1 MKHITGLTKKLFII
15 MVYLSSSTFSFAL
28 DQFKDLEVIGKPT
41 DGGINFQPAVTELAR
56 DIVWLD
62 NFLLV
67 IITLISLFVT
77 GLIGIV
83 ILRFNKKTNPE
94 PASFTHHSTLE
105 ITWTLVPT
113 AILIVIGSF
122 SLPMLFKQ
130 LHIPEYEITI
140 KATGNQ
146 WYWSYEYPDQEIA
159 FDSFMLDKEELSD
172 YGYQEDE
179 FLLATDNPLV
189 VPVGSVIR
197 MQVTGSDVLHA
208 WKIPAFGIHI
218 DAVPGRLNEAWYKVE
233 KEGIYFGQCSELCG
247 LNHSYMP
254 IVVKAVTKE
263 LYKIWLKEASK
274 EFALFPLKS
283 KIELANNNLETMIFN
298 HK

>member
-1 MKHITGLTKKLFII
+1 MRLEKITIFISMGL
-15 MVYLSSSTFSFAL
+15 VYLYSAHLAFGL
-28 DQFKDLEVIGKPT
+28 DDFKDLDVVGKPV

-56 DIVWLD
+56 DIQWLD

-67 IITLISLFVT
+67 IITIISLFVT
-77 GLIGIV
+77 ALLGIV
-83 ILRFNKKTNPE
+83 IFKFNRKANPN
-94 PASFTHHSTLE
+94 PARFTHHSTLE

-113 AILIVIGSF
+113 AILIVIGAF

-130 LHIPEYEITI
+130 LDIPEYDVTI

-146 WYWSYEYPDQEIA
+146 WYWSYEYPDQELS
-159 FDSFMLDKEELSD
+159 FDSFMLAKEELSNF
-172 YGYQEDE
+172 GYKEDE
-179 FLLATDNPLV
+179 YLLAADNPVV
-189 VPVGSVIR
+189 VPVGAVVR

-208 WKIPAFGIHI
+208 WKIPAFGVHI

-254 IVVKAVTKE
+254 VVVKAVSQERYEK
-263 LYKIWLKEASK
+263 WLKEASEK
-274 EFALFPLKS
+274 FAGLSS
-283 KIELANNNLETMIFN
+283 KRGSILAFN
-298 HK
+298 KFD

>member
-1 MKHITGLTKKLFII
+1 MGL
-15 MVYLSSSTFSFAL
+15 VYLYSAHLAFGL
-28 DQFKDLEVIGKPT
+28 DDFKDLDVIGKPV

-56 DIVWLD
+56 DIQWLD

-67 IITLISLFVT
+67 IITIISLFVT
-77 GLIGIV
+77 TLLGIV
-83 ILRFNKKTNPE
+83 IFKFNRKANPN

-113 AILIVIGSF
+113 AILVVIGAF

-130 LHIPEYEITI
+130 LDIPEYDVTI

-146 WYWSYEYPDQEIA
+146 WYWSYEYPDQELS
-159 FDSFMLDKEELSD
+159 FDSFMLAKEELSNF
-172 YGYQEDE
+172 GYKQDE
-179 FLLATDNPLV
+179 YLLAADNPVV
-189 VPVGSVIR
+189 VPVGAVVR

-208 WKIPAFGIHI
+208 WKIPAFGVHI

-247 LNHSYMP
+247 LNHAYMP
-254 IVVKAVTKE
+254 VVVKAVSKE
-263 LYKIWLKEASK
+263 RYEKWLKEASE
-274 EFALFPLKS
+274 EFAGLSSKRKS
-283 KIELANNNLETMIFN
+283 IIAFN
-298 HK
+298 KSD

>member
-1 MKHITGLTKKLFII
+1 MKEFSGLMARILGVAMF
-15 MVYLSSSTFSFAL
+15 LSSSTLAFGL
-28 DQFKDLEVIGKPT
+28 DQFKDLEVVGKPI

-56 DIVWLD
+56 DILWLD
-62 NFLLV
+62 NFLLI
-67 IITLISLFVT
+67 IITLISLFVI
-77 GLIGIV
+77 GLLGIV
-83 ILRFNKKTNPE
+83 IFRFNRKANPK
-94 PASFTHHSTLE
+94 PANFTHHSTLE

-113 AILIVIGSF
+113 AILIMIGAF

-130 LHIPEYEITI
+130 LYIPEYDLTI

-146 WYWSYEYPDQEIA
+146 WYWSYEYPDQEIY
-159 FDSFMLDKEELSD
+159 FDAFMLNKEELSS

-179 FLLATDNPLV
+179 YLLATDNAVV

-208 WKIPAFGIHI
+208 WKIPAFGVHV

-233 KEGIYFGQCSELCG
+233 KEGTYFGQCSELCG

-254 IVVKAVTKE
+254 IVVKAVAKE
-263 LYKIWLKEASK
+263 RYENWLEEASK
-274 EFALFPLKS
+274 EYS
-283 KIELANNNLETMIFN
+283 GISQRTKIVLAET
-298 HK
+298 KK